1 MAVKKGKEEAK
12 KVDKKAVAKKNESKA
27 KSKVKEEVVETQ
39 VEEVEEDTPK
49 KMPKRPKGYTKFQW
63 TATQMNF
70 IMKLNPAI
78 EVESEEKDIIN
89 DIEDTATDQILSTDP
104 FDKEAWEVFE
114 ELGITPITKEE
125 ETAEEEDT
133 PKKKAKA
140 EKKEKGEKVAR
151 FRSSLSPEDREK
163 RKKFLESLI
172 AKGNMTKKDIINKCL
187 EKFPDWNKGGLSTT
201 VSDSKNPKYN
211 KLSNLVIEKEGG
223 ILRFK

>member
-1 MAVKKGKEEAK
+1 MAVKKGKEE
-12 KVDKKAVAKKNESKA
+12 AKKNESKA

-39 VEEVEEDTPK
+39 EEEVLPETETQGVEEVEEDTPK

-78 EVESEEKDIIN
+78 EVESEEEDIIN
-89 DIEDTATDQILSTDP
+89 DIKDTAADQILSTDP

-140 EKKEKGEKVAR
+140 EKKEKGESEKKERTPRSAGKSGLSQTNFIRDCLNKGMKKETLVEKLADDFGKDSKWASGR
-151 FRSSLSPEDREK
+151 FALYEK
-163 RKKFLESLI
+163 SYGDMGKTDSNVK
-172 AKGNMTKKDIINKCL
+172 AKGSKK
-187 EKFPDWNKGGLSTT
+187 
-201 VSDSKNPKYN
+201 
-211 KLSNLVIEKEGG
+211 
-223 ILRFK
+223 